1 MATITQPEP
10 QARADIPRI
19 VPFDMTVE
27 LFDRIVEAGLLP
39 QDRPIF
45 LWDGRLCEKMAK
57 TISLGWVG
65 ATLNRAI
72 MQSLPSGWTLW
83 PESTIRLNDRTAP
96 LPDFSIIRCEDPAE
110 FANPPRYPGPKD
122 VGIVIEIAV
131 TSLKADLSDA
141 LEAYARAG
149 IPVYWIVDV
158 AGRRVLVHSEPT
170 TIENRGQYGKVEIV
184 GPGGQ
189 VPVVLDGVRVAE
201 IPFDAIMK

>member
-10 QARADIPRI
+10 QARTDVPRI
-19 VPFDMTVE
+19 VPFEMTVE
-27 LFDRIVEAGLLP
+27 LFERIVEAGLLP

-57 TISLGWVG
+57 TVAHGWVG
-65 ATLNRAI
+65 ATLTKQIVKA
-72 MQSLPSGWTLW
+72 LPTGWTLW
-83 PESTIRLNDRTAP
+83 PESTIVLDDRSAP
-96 LPDFSIIRCEDPAE
+96 LPDFSIIRCENPAD

-122 VGIVIEIAV
+122 VGILIEIAV
-131 TSLKADLSDA
+131 TSLKTDLSDS

-149 IPVYWIVDV
+149 IPVYWVVDV
-158 AGRRVLVHSEPT
+158 AGKRVLVHSEPA
-170 TIENRGQYGKVEIV
+170 TIENRGRYGKVEIF

-189 VPVVLDGVRVAE
+189 VPLMLDGFKAAE